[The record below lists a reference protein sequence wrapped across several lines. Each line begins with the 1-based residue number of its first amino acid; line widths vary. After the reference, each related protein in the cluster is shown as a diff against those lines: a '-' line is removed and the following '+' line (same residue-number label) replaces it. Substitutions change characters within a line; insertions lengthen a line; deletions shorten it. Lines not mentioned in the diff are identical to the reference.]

1 MSENWVTILYIEDEP
16 EIVELVRLILARQD
30 YDMLTAAD
38 GPAGL
43 ELLRQQPCDL
53 VLLDLM
59 MPGMDGWEVLRRI
72 RADAALQHMPVIIL
86 TAKALAQD
94 RDYGL
99 HVAGAQA
106 YVTKPFFMHDLIG
119 TIGRVLSERSQPVVE
134 RT

>member
-1 MSENWVTILYIEDEP
+1 M
-16 EIVELVRLILARQD
+16 VEVVRLFWARQC

-59 MPGMDGWEVLRRI
+59 RPGMDGGEVLRRI
-72 RADAALQHMPVIIL
+72 RADAARQHMPVIIL

-106 YVTKPFFMHDLIG
+106 YVPKPFFMHDLIG
-119 TIGRVLSERSQPVVE
+119 RIGRVLSERSQPVVE
-134 RT
+134 RS